1 MKYEKIIAEIAGL
14 ADEAAALFEEIA
26 TASHDGRGI
35 TRAAFGP
42 NETMAGEVLKT
53 FALKEGL
60 DVSTDAVGNF
70 HYDLQGDAPS
80 KTVVIASHLDS
91 VPVGGNFD
99 GLAGVVAG
107 VVVQAACHRAGV
119 CPSLNLKTIG
129 FRCEESPWFGTA
141 YIGSKLALGLL
152 GQDEL
157 DGLKRFDTGKSL
169 AIHLH
174 EIGAISVASDMRA
187 QRLPVENI
195 AAYLE
200 LHIEQGPLLD
210 DLELPVGVATAIR
223 GNIRHPFAACSGRYG
238 HAAASPRHLRSDAM
252 TATARLIAAADG
264 FWADLLAEGGND
276 DLIINF
282 GIVATDP
289 EQHAMTKVPGDV
301 RFSFNIGGTRNDV
314 MDQLYRRIRNEAE
327 RLEREFRVSFDF
339 GSRVGTEGI
348 QLDPGLAQAARQ
360 SANDLGIA
368 MHSLPTVG
376 HDAAMFAKLGVPTGM
391 LLVRNQ
397 NGSHNPDEAMRI
409 SDFIAATKVL
419 ALWAIS
425 PRANH
430 KKTT

>member
-1 MKYEKIIAEIAGL
+1 MKHEKVVAEIAGL
-14 ADEAAALFEEIA
+14 TDVAAALFEEIA
-26 TASHDGRGI
+26 AASHDGRGI

-42 NETMAGEVLKT
+42 DETMAGNVLRS

-70 HYDLQGDAPS
+70 HYDLHGAPGS
-80 KTVVIASHLDS
+80 DTVVMASHLDS

-107 VVVQAACHRAGV
+107 VLVQAACRRAGV
-119 CPSLNLKTIG
+119 RPSSNLKTIG

-152 GQDEL
+152 DQGEL

-169 AIHLH
+169 AAHLD
-174 EIGAISVASDMRA
+174 EIGAVSVASDIREH
-187 QRLPVENI
+187 RLRVDNI

-223 GNIRHPFAACSGRYG
+223 GNIRHPFSSCRGRYG

-282 GIVATDP
+282 GIVTTDP
-289 EQHAMTKVPGDV
+289 QQHAMTKVPGDV

-314 MDQLYRRIRNEAE
+314 MERLYRRIRDEAG
-327 RLEREFRVSFDF
+327 RIEREFRVSFDF

-348 QLDPGLAQAARQ
+348 ALDAALAATAQRAAGEI
-360 SANDLGIA
+360 GIA
-368 MHSLPTVG
+368 THSLPTVG
-376 HDAAMFAKLGVPTGM
+376 HDAAMFARLGVPTGM

-425 PRANH
+425 PRRQS
-430 KKTT
+430 

>member
-1 MKYEKIIAEIAGL
+1 MTVENVIAELSGL
-14 ADEAAALFEEIA
+14 ADEAAALFEDIA
-26 TASHDGRGI
+26 AASHDGRGI

-42 NETMAGEVLKT
+42 DETMAGEVLKR
-53 FALKEGL
+53 FALEEGL
-60 DVSTDAVGNF
+60 GVSVDPVGNY
-70 HYDLQGDAPS
+70 HYDLRGEAAD
-80 KTVVIASHLDS
+80 KTVVMASHLDS

-107 VVVQAACHRAGV
+107 VVVQAACRRAGFL
-119 CPSLNLKTIG
+119 PRENLKTIG

-152 GQDEL
+152 SDEDL
-157 DGLKRFDTGKSL
+157 DGLRRFDTGKSL
-169 AIHLH
+169 ATHLQ
-174 EIGAISVASDMRA
+174 ELGAISTASDMRE
-187 QRLPVENI
+187 QRLRIETL

-210 DLELPVGVATAIR
+210 DLDVPVGIATAIR
-223 GNIRHPFAACSGRYG
+223 GNIRHPFASCSGRYG

-264 FWADLLAEGGND
+264 FWADLLAEDGND

-301 RFSFNIGGTRNDV
+301 RFSFNIGGTRNEV
-314 MDQLYRRIRNEAE
+314 MDHLYRRIRDEAE
-327 RLEREFRVSFDF
+327 RLEREFRVRFDF

-348 QLDPGLAQAARQ
+348 QLDAGLAEAARL
-360 SANDLGIA
+360 SAEALGIA
-368 MHSLPTVG
+368 THDLPTVG

-409 SDFIAATKVL
+409 PDFITATKVL
-419 ALWAIS
+419 ALWAMRP
-425 PRANH
+425 PRQS
-430 KKTT
+430 

>member
-1 MKYEKIIAEIAGL
+1 MTCEKVVGEIAGM
-14 ADEAAALFEEIA
+14 ADVAAALFKEIGER
-26 TASHDGRGI
+26 SHDGRGT

-42 NETMAGEVLKT
+42 DETMAGDVLKK
-53 FALKEGL
+53 FAGAEGI
-60 DVSTDAVGNF
+60 DVSIDAVGNF
-70 HYDLQGDAPS
+70 HYDLDGADGGG
-80 KTVVIASHLDS
+80 TVVMASHLDS

-107 VVVQAACHRAGV
+107 VLVQAACRRAGV
-119 CPSLNLKTIG
+119 VPPSNLKTIG

-152 GQDEL
+152 SQDEL

-169 AIHLH
+169 ATHLD
-174 EIGAISVASDMRA
+174 EIGAVSTADDMRA
-187 QRLPVENI
+187 KRLRVEDI

-210 DLELPVGVATAIR
+210 NLDLPVGIASAIR
-223 GNIRHPFAACSGRYG
+223 GNIRHPFASCSGRYG

-314 MDQLYRRIRNEAE
+314 MDRLYRRIRDEAE
-327 RLEREFRVSFDF
+327 RIEREFRVSFDF

-348 QLDPGLAQAARQ
+348 QLDASLADAAQR
-360 SANDLGIA
+360 SAESIGITT
-368 MHSLPTVG
+368 HSLPTVG

-409 SDFIAATKVL
+409 SDFVAATKVL
-419 ALWAIS
+419 ALWAMG
-425 PRANH
+425 PRRQS
-430 KKTT
+430 